1 MAVGIIMAIC
11 KEECMSVADHGAQ
24 AGADFENIVAE
35 AFRKAGWRVRR
46 HPAAGDMR
54 ADLVVDDGARKYIVE
69 VKSAAE
75 GRRDRLI
82 PLLSQAILQAQAFAR
97 QFPERAAPLAVVA
110 ARRVPESVADD
121 IKQFAERHAP
131 EVAVGVIDG
140 EGFRSFL
147 GPGLE
152 GLDAKPSLHAAPRI
166 VFPQHLPDLF
176 SDLNQW
182 MLKILVG
189 QRLPASLIE
198 IPREP
203 SRNASQ
209 LAEAAKVSVMSASR
223 LVNQLT
229 SRGFLDESA
238 RPLQVVRVEELL
250 EWWTS
255 SNREAVK
262 EVPAHWILKSGK
274 DQLLAAVRQYTSR
287 QIHNQPRC
295 CLGLFAAADA
305 LGLGFVRG
313 APAHIYL
320 ERLTLDALN
329 RLGLVIDHSARP
341 PDVTV
346 RIPANPEAVFRPR
359 VFPDNVPVS
368 DVLQVWLD
376 VSTHPARGKEQARE
390 IQRRVLKP
398 LFGKQ

>member
-1 MAVGIIMAIC
+1 
-11 KEECMSVADHGAQ
+11 MSVADRGAQ
-24 AGADFENIVAE
+24 AGADFENIVAK

-54 ADLVVDDGARKYIVE
+54 ADLVVDDGARKYVVE

-152 GLDAKPSLHAAPRI
+152 GLDAKPSLHAASRI
-166 VFPQHLPDLF
+166 VSPQHLPDLF

-203 SRNASQ
+203 IRNASQ
-209 LAEAAKVSVMSASR
+209 LAEAARVSVMSASR

-229 SRGFLDESA
+229 SRGFFDETDQ
-238 RPLQVVRVEELL
+238 RLQVVRVEELL

-255 SNREAVK
+255 SNREAAK
-262 EVPAHWILKSGK
+262 EIPAHWILKSGK

-329 RLGLVIDHSARP
+329 RLGLAIDHSARL

-346 RIPANPEAVFRPR
+346 RIPANSEAVFRPR

-398 LFGKQ
+398 LFGKP

>member
-1 MAVGIIMAIC
+1 MP
-11 KEECMSVADHGAQ
+11 VADRAAQ
-24 AGADFENIVAE
+24 AGADFENIVAA
-35 AFRKAGWRVRR
+35 AFKKAGWRVRR

-54 ADLVVDDGARKYIVE
+54 ADLVVDDGARKYIVK

-82 PLLSQAILQAQAFAR
+82 PLLSQAILQAQAFVL
-97 QFPERAAPLAVVA
+97 QFPEPAAPMAVVA
-110 ARRVPESVADD
+110 ARRVPESVADH

-131 EVAVGVIDG
+131 EVAVGVVDG

-152 GLDAKPSLHAAPRI
+152 GLDAKPTLSKASHI
-166 VFPQHLPDLF
+166 VSPQHSPDLF

-182 MLKILVG
+182 MLKILIG
-189 QRLPASLIE
+189 QRLSASLIE
-198 IPREP
+198 IPRGP
-203 SRNASQ
+203 IRNASQ
-209 LAEAAKVSVMSASR
+209 LAVAAEVSVMSASR
-223 LVNQLT
+223 LVNRLT
-229 SRGFLDESA
+229 SRGFLDESDQ
-238 RPLQVVRVEELL
+238 PLRVVRVEELL

-255 SNREAVK
+255 SNREAAK
-262 EVPAHWILKSGK
+262 EIPARWILKSGK
-274 DQLLAAVRQYTSR
+274 DQLLVAVHQYTSR
-287 QIHNQPRC
+287 KIHNQPRC

-305 LGLGFVRG
+305 LSLGFVRG

-329 RLGLVIDHSARP
+329 RLGLAIDHSARL

-376 VSTHPARGKEQARE
+376 VSTHPSRGKEQARE
-390 IQRRVLKP
+390 IQRRLLKP
-398 LFGKQ
+398 LFGKH

>member
-1 MAVGIIMAIC
+1 MPV
-11 KEECMSVADHGAQ
+11 VDRGAL
-24 AGADFENIVAE
+24 AGAYFENIVAE
-35 AFRKAGWRVRR
+35 VFRKAGWRVRR
-46 HPAAGDMR
+46 HPAAGDLG
-54 ADLVVDDGARKYIVE
+54 ADLVVDQGARKYIVQ

-97 QFPERAAPLAVVA
+97 QFPERADPLAVVA
-110 ARRVPESVADD
+110 AKRVPESVAGH

-131 EVAVGVIDG
+131 EVAVGIIDG
-140 EGFRSFL
+140 EGFRTFH

-152 GLDAKPSLHAAPRI
+152 RLGAEPSLRAAFRI
-166 VFPQHLPDLF
+166 VSAQHLPDLF

-182 MLKILVG
+182 MLKILIG

-203 SRNASQ
+203 IRNASQ
-209 LAEAAKVSVMSASR
+209 LAKAAKVSAMSASR
-223 LVNQLT
+223 FVNQLT
-229 SRGFLDESA
+229 SRGFLDE
-238 RPLQVVRVEELL
+238 RDQRLQVVRVEELL
-250 EWWTS
+250 EWWAS
-255 SNREAVK
+255 SNREAAK
-262 EVPAHWILKSGK
+262 EIPAHWILKGGK
-274 DQLLAAVRQYTSR
+274 DQLLAAVRKYTSR

-295 CLGLFAAADA
+295 CLGLFAAADD
-305 LGLGFVRG
+305 LGLGFVHG

-329 RLGLVIDHSARP
+329 RLGVAIDHSARP
-341 PDVTV
+341 TDVRV
-346 RIPANPEAVFRPR
+346 RIPANPEAIFRPR
-359 VFPDNVPVS
+359 VFRDHVPVS

-390 IQRRVLKP
+390 IQRRLLKP
-398 LFGKQ
+398 LFGKQR

>member
-1 MAVGIIMAIC
+1 V
-11 KEECMSVADHGAQ
+11 Q
-24 AGADFENIVAE
+24 
-35 AFRKAGWRVRR
+35 
-46 HPAAGDMR
+46 
-54 ADLVVDDGARKYIVE
+54 ADLVVNAGENKDVVE
-69 VKSAAE
+69 VKAATE

-152 GLDAKPSLHAAPRI
+152 GLDAKPSLHAASR
-166 VFPQHLPDLF
+166 VVSPQHLPDLF

-198 IPREP
+198 LPREP
-203 SRNASQ
+203 IRNASQ
-209 LAEAAKVSVMSASR
+209 LAEAARVSVMSASR

-229 SRGFLDESA
+229 SRGFLDETDQ
-238 RPLQVVRVEELL
+238 RLQVVRVEELL

-255 SNREAVK
+255 SNREAAK
-262 EVPAHWILKSGK
+262 EIPAHWILKSGK
-274 DQLLAAVRQYTSR
+274 DQLCAAVRQYTSR

-313 APAHIYL
+313 APAHIYF

-329 RLGLVIDHSARP
+329 RLGLAIDRSARL

-359 VFPDNVPVS
+359 VFSDNVPVS

-390 IQRRVLKP
+390 IRRRVLKP